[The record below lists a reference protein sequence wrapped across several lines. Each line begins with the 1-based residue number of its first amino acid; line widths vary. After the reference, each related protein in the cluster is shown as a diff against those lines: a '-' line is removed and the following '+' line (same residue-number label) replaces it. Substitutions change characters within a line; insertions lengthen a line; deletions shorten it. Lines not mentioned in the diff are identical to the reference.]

1 MFKKFYSRVFT
12 QSQFNF
18 CIVFLLVKD
27 ALIILIIASDLQ
39 PNDYFLPMAD
49 AGVAG
54 NSTKTKR
61 LNKDEIK
68 EQLLPSLS
76 DSKKDETED
85 LNEKAD
91 KVEKCEHSAIINKE
105 NGDTTRTKKKNI
117 ICISYQQ
124 CKVFRRYK
132 EG

>member
-39 PNDYFLPMAD
+39 PNDYFLPMAG

-91 KVEKCEHSAIINKE
+91 KVEKCEDSAIINKE

-117 ICISYQQ
+117 ICISYQH

>member
-39 PNDYFLPMAD
+39 PNDYFLPMAG

-76 DSKKDETED
+76 DSEKDETED

-91 KVEKCEHSAIINKE
+91 KVEKCEDSAIINKE

-124 CKVFRRYK
+124 CKFFRRYR

>member
-39 PNDYFLPMAD
+39 PNDYFLPMAG

-91 KVEKCEHSAIINKE
+91 KVEKCEDSAIINKE

-117 ICISYQQ
+117 CISYQQ